1 MPLQVAASLGREG
14 ELREELVHAR
24 SEIRRLNQV
33 PISKG
38 PFQSLAF
45 WAPRES
51 LAWLEPS
58 GHARPRF
65 FTRDGPC
72 LISWPSSFG
81 SWVAQVVEEYESM
94 DDEDR
99 PKRGVCGAGT
109 VGENGDADGEPD
121 FEEVKGQVRRLSSL
135 LMEGNEEPEVLAEYE
150 KWEQLMSSHPEYLA
164 ERAADLQVRVEGRGL
179 ARTTSRVG
187 LWAGGWGGGAPG

>member
-1 MPLQVAASLGREG
+1 
-14 ELREELVHAR
+14 
-24 SEIRRLNQV
+24 
-33 PISKG
+33 
-38 PFQSLAF
+38 
-45 WAPRES
+45 
-51 LAWLEPS
+51 
-58 GHARPRF
+58 
-65 FTRDGPC
+65 
-72 LISWPSSFG
+72 
-81 SWVAQVVEEYESM
+81 M

-164 ERAADLQVRVEGRGL
+164 ERAADLQVSFEGWGL
-179 ARTTSRVG
+179 GRSTSRLG
-187 LWAGGWGGGAPG
+187 LRAGGWGGRPPGEF